1 MRRKDRE
8 VTDAFKIEEIIA
20 GCHCCRLGFNDDGEI
35 YILPLNFGW
44 EKQSGGYVLYFHGAR
59 EGRKIDLI
67 GKNPHV
73 GFEMDRGYQLRPGDV
88 GGECTASF
96 QSIIGNGV
104 VEMVED
110 PQEKIHGLTLIMEHN
125 VGKREWTFAEP
136 MLRAVV
142 VFKLTVTKMSS
153 KEHE

>member
-44 EKQSGGYVLYFHGAR
+44 EKQGGGYVLYFHGAR

-67 GKNPHV
+67 GKTSLADTMIVTSGRSHRH
-73 GFEMDRGYQLRPGDV
+73 GFR
-88 GGECTASF
+88 
-96 QSIIGNGV
+96 
-104 VEMVED
+104 
-110 PQEKIHGLTLIMEHN
+110 
-125 VGKREWTFAEP
+125 
-136 MLRAVV
+136 
-142 VFKLTVTKMSS
+142 
-153 KEHE
+153 